1 MNKIKNGGCCTG
13 STGCCGIVEEK
24 KSNRNELV
32 IDFLFLDLS
41 VCTRCQG
48 AENSLDEALEEVAKV
63 IEATGT
69 DVKVNKININ
79 SKQLAVTHK
88 FLSSPTIRVNDQ
100 DIQMDFKESLCE
112 SCGDLCG
119 DSVDCRVWI
128 YQGKEYT
135 EPPKAMIIEGILKA
149 AYGGV
154 MNVNLSEKEYIMPEN
169 LEHFYDVMGKK

>member
-1 MNKIKNGGCCTG
+1 MNKMKNVGCCSG
-13 STGCCGIVEEK
+13 STGCCKNAEEI
-24 KSNRNELV
+24 KSYKNQLV
-32 IDFLFLDLS
+32 IDFLYLDLS

-63 IEATGT
+63 IKATGT
-69 DVKVNKININ
+69 DVKVNKINVN
-79 SKQLAVTHK
+79 TKQLAATHK

-128 YQGKEYT
+128 YKGNEYT
-135 EPPKAMIIEGILKA
+135 EPPKAMIIEGILKVV
-149 AYGGV
+149 YGGV
-154 MNVNLSEKEYIMPEN
+154 MNANLSEIEYVMPEN
-169 LEHFYDVMGKK
+169 LEHFYDVMDRK